1 MDSLTP
7 PRPPLKEDSFEL
19 SPLLPITI
27 EIASPFEQPIRL
39 SATSTPLPPSPLEPS
54 PSPLEPMEAH
64 ELFCLA
70 ENSDDISEILDRLEP
85 DQLLLRTWS
94 YFQHCQRTAHQ
105 LEKEARFQRNLA
117 DSLLGE
123 LRQLRID
130 EVLRPVVLKS
140 RRREQRTTHYARPS
154 NPRIRPIDLAPS
166 TANSTFEAISHSPVT
181 HEGGPTRPIIIV
193 DDETTPASSSSASP
207 TSSSSASSSRKRKG
221 PQISRPTSRYVR
233 RMTTGLPNLESS
245 V

>member
-7 PRPPLKEDSFEL
+7 PRPPLKEDSFEM
-19 SPLLPITI
+19 PPFPII
-27 EIASPFEQPIRL
+27 IDNASPFEQSMRL
-39 SATSTPLPPSPLEPS
+39 SATSTPLPL
-54 PSPLEPMEAH
+54 SPLEPMEAH

-85 DQLLLRTWS
+85 NQLLLRTWS

-123 LRQLRID
+123 LRQLQID

-154 NPRIRPIDLAPS
+154 NPRIRPIDLAP
-166 TANSTFEAISHSPVT
+166 TTTDSTFEEASHSPTT

-193 DDETTPASSSSASP
+193 DNDTTPASSSSASP
-207 TSSSSASSSRKRKG
+207 TSSVSSLRKRKG
-221 PQISRPTSRYVR
+221 PRISRPTSRYVR

>member
-7 PRPPLKEDSFEL
+7 PRPPLKEDSFEM
-19 SPLLPITI
+19 PPFPII
-27 EIASPFEQPIRL
+27 IDNASPFERSIRL
-39 SATSTPLPPSPLEPS
+39 STTSTPLPPSPLEPPS
-54 PSPLEPMEAH
+54 SPLEPMEAH

-85 DQLLLRTWS
+85 NQLLLRTWS
-94 YFQHCQRTAHQ
+94 YFQHCQRTAHH

-123 LRQLRID
+123 LRQLQID

-154 NPRIRPIDLAPS
+154 NPRIRPTDLAP
-166 TANSTFEAISHSPVT
+166 TTTDSTFEAASHSPIT
-181 HEGGPTRPIIIV
+181 HKGGPTRPIIIV
-193 DDETTPASSSSASP
+193 DDDTTPASSSSASP
-207 TSSSSASSSRKRKG
+207 TSSASSSRKRKG
-221 PQISRPTSRYVR
+221 PRISRPTSRYVR

>member
-7 PRPPLKEDSFEL
+7 PRPPLKEDSFEM
-19 SPLLPITI
+19 PPFPITI
-27 EIASPFEQPIRL
+27 DNASPFERSIRL
-39 SATSTPLPPSPLEPS
+39 SATSTPLPPSPLEPPS
-54 PSPLEPMEAH
+54 SPLEPMEAH

-70 ENSDDISEILDRLEP
+70 ENSDDISEILERLEP

-123 LRQLRID
+123 LRQLQID

-154 NPRIRPIDLAPS
+154 IHPS
-166 TANSTFEAISHSPVT
+166 DQSTSPQPQQTRHSKRHHT
-181 HEGGPTRPIIIV
+181 HQQHMKG
-193 DDETTPASSSSASP
+193 DQHAQSSSSTTTQP
-207 TSSSSASSSRKRKG
+207 LRRLLLLRLH
-221 PQISRPTSRYVR
+221 PQHHRQKKEKDH
-233 RMTTGLPNLESS
+233 ESHDQQAAMFDG
-245 V
+245 